1 MASRFFAPA
10 ITFGQSAAPPAL
22 TDPYRLLQQGL
33 DNMLTDIARGIGQAD
48 GDGVGELLAG
58 PRINVSETDNEIR
71 LTAELPG
78 VDEKDV
84 QVTLD
89 GDLLVIAGEKRREQ
103 EKDEGNLRIVERSFG
118 RFRRAL
124 RLPFA
129 PEPDHVQAK
138 FKDGI
143 LTVELPKEAEQRK
156 RSRQIPVSRAADDGA
171 AAQQPRAEQ
180 GSGTGT
186 QDQGEDASREQ
197 RAEQGS
203 ATEAQDQGER
213 EPATAE

>member
-10 ITFGQSAAPPAL
+10 ITFGQTAGPPAL
-22 TDPYRLLQQGL
+22 VDPYRLLQQGL
-33 DNMLTDIARGIGQAD
+33 DTMLTDIARSVGQAD
-48 GDGVGELLAG
+48 GNGGELLAG
-58 PRINVSETDNEIR
+58 PRINVAETDNEIR

-78 VDEKDV
+78 VTEKDV

-89 GDLLVIAGEKRREQ
+89 GDLLVIAGEKRQEQ

-124 RLPFA
+124 RLPFV
-129 PEPDHVQAK
+129 PEPDHVQAQ
-138 FKDGI
+138 FKDGV
-143 LTVELPKEAEQRK
+143 LSVEVPKEADQRK
-156 RSRQIPVSRAADDGA
+156 RTRQIPVSRGADGGT

-180 GSGTGT
+180 GSETAE
-186 QDQGEDASREQ
+186 QDQR
-197 RAEQGS
+197 
-203 ATEAQDQGER
+203 ER